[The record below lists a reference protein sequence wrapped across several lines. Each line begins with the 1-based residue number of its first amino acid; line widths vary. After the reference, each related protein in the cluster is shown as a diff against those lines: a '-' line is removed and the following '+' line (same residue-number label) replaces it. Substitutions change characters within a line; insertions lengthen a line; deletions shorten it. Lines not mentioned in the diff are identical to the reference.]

1 MTTTAT
7 GLHLTVPVS
16 TLAAAVAKVARVVP
30 ARTNMPVL
38 AGILFD
44 AGEGGLTL
52 TATNLEA
59 GVRVKIP
66 AEVMEPG
73 AVVVPAKLLQGAL
86 AGLPDEALELT
97 LDLES
102 LSLRLRCARTRATIR
117 CLSAE
122 DFPPGPRPEGGERFT
137 VDLDALVAGIGQT
150 APFASTAVDRPV
162 FTAVLFRI
170 GEEGLTLA
178 GADAHRV
185 SVRELDIYDAEAC
198 HDGDLLVP
206 ARVAAEVPRV
216 LKGESGT
223 VEVMISA
230 KRNQVWFRLNGAEVA
245 VRLIDGAYPT
255 FRQVIP
261 TKWTTEVQVS
271 TEALKQALT
280 ATTAF
285 AAGDSAGANLRVSP
299 DGFVIS
305 AATVDV
311 GDSEIE
317 VDANVTGDEIVI
329 RLNVQYL
336 LDVLAVVGERVA
348 IRLNRHDQPVLIVD
362 PADSGFT
369 HVVMP
374 VRKAGVS

>member
-7 GLHLTVPVS
+7 GLHLTVPVP
-16 TLAAAVAKVARVVP
+16 TLAAAVAKVARVIP
-30 ARTNMPVL
+30 ARANMPVL

-44 AGEGGLTL
+44 AVEDGLTL

-59 GVRVKIP
+59 GVRVKIS
-66 AEVMEPG
+66 AEVHNPG

-86 AGLPDEALELT
+86 AGLPDETLELT
-97 LDLES
+97 LDLQA

-150 APFASTAVDRPV
+150 APFASTEVDRPV

-185 SVRELDIYDAEAC
+185 SVRELDIYEADSC
-198 HDGDLLVP
+198 QDGDLLVP

-216 LKGESGT
+216 FKGESGT
-223 VEVMISA
+223 VEVLISPN
-230 KRNQVWFRLNGAEVA
+230 RNQVWGRLNGAEVA
-245 VRLIDGAYPT
+245 CRLIDGQYPNI
-255 FRQVIP
+255 QAVIP
-261 TKWTTEVQVS
+261 TMWATAASVA

-285 AAGDSAGANLRVSP
+285 AAGDSSGANLRVGP
-299 DGFVIS
+299 DGFVLS
-305 AATVDV
+305 ATTIGV

-317 VDANVTGDEIVI
+317 IDAEVTGEETVI

-348 IRLNRHDQPVLIVD
+348 LRLSGPQSPVLIVD
-362 PADSGFT
+362 PDDSSFT

-374 VRKAGVS
+374 VRKAVT